1 MVLQPAATGMRSPN
15 APLGSKN
22 QAAGLPAFAQL
33 QANGIQLPDE
43 LPGFAM
49 TTVKQSRERGAGE
62 WAPV

>member
-1 MVLQPAATGMRSPN
+1 MRSPN